1 MVKIGIPRALAYY
14 QYFPMWRAFF
24 EKLGAEVV
32 VSPATTQKMLSDGS
46 KRVVAETCLPAK
58 VYLGH
63 ILTLVGKCDYV
74 FIPIIRSVKSKVYN
88 CSKFLGLPDM
98 TRAVIPEC
106 PPVLDIDVDI
116 NKGLDKL
123 YDDIYK
129 LGKTFTNDK
138 KLLKQAITEGWQVYL
153 DYLKLMS
160 DHQLM
165 PEQAITRIF
174 GKPDSDVKT
183 TPRNNPEK
191 MTIALIGH
199 HYLLYDQQLN
209 HRLVHRLQDAGCR
222 IKTPEM
228 LTGAQLESA
237 TQKVVNKAYW
247 TWEEEVVGAASH
259 YITDGVDGIIGVLA
273 FGCGPDSLMMD
284 IAHRYAY
291 QESKTPFMIL
301 TLEEHTAETGIV
313 TRLEAF
319 LDMIQRRK
327 RRLSCA

>member
-14 QYFPMWRAFF
+14 QYFPMWRVFF
-24 EKLGAEVV
+24 EKLDAEVV
-32 VSPATTQKMLSDGS
+32 VSPPTTQKMLSDGS

-63 ILTLVGKCDYV
+63 VLALIGKCDYV

-98 TRAVIPEC
+98 TRAVIPDC
-106 PPVLDIDVDI
+106 PPILDIDVDI

-123 YDDIYK
+123 YDDIYI
-129 LGKTFTNDK
+129 LGKKIVADK
-138 KLLKQAITEGWQVYL
+138 NTIKQAITAGWQAYL

-160 DHQLM
+160 DRQLM
-165 PEQAITRIF
+165 PDQAITRIYD
-174 GKPDSDVKT
+174 KSDSGGITSGENAPV
-183 TPRNNPEK
+183 K

-199 HYLLYDQQLN
+199 HYLLYDEQVN
-209 HRLVHRLQDAGCR
+209 HRLVRRLQDAGCR
-222 IKTPEM
+222 IVTPEM
-228 LTGAQLESA
+228 LTPAQLESA
-237 TQKVVNKAYW
+237 TNSLVKRAYW
-247 TWEEEVVGAASH
+247 TWEEEVVGAGNH
-259 YITDGVDGIIGVLA
+259 YIAGGVDGIIGVAA

-284 IAHRYAY
+284 IVHRQAN
-291 QESKTPFMIL
+291 QKGNTPFMIL

-313 TRLEAF
+313 TRIEAF

-327 RRLSCA
+327 RRLSCV